1 MILFHAT
8 DRNRRQTSKLQFA
21 FCAAQSEQ
29 QEETA
34 NCCAVAV
41 CVPCHEVLRT
51 HFQLSY
57 SLVVELLGHASVA
70 LIPCTHYIIIGR
82 QLQTD
87 KRASCRGVYCY
98 SATQGSE
105 EPATHP
111 GIVLEESELFR
122 VLSQC
127 RNQRHSKYVSGG

>member
-21 FCAAQSEQ
+21 FCAAESEQ

-41 CVPCHEVLRT
+41 CVPCREVLRT

-70 LIPCTHYIIIGR
+70 LIPCTPTTLSLGDR
-82 QLQTD
+82 Q
-87 KRASCRGVYCY
+87 ASGLRVVVCIAVRRPKGL
-98 SATQGSE
+98 GSE
-105 EPATHP
+105 EPATRP
-111 GIVLEESELFR
+111 EKSPKYFWCA
-122 VLSQC
+122 QC
-127 RNQRHSKYVSGG
+127 RNRRHSKCVSGG